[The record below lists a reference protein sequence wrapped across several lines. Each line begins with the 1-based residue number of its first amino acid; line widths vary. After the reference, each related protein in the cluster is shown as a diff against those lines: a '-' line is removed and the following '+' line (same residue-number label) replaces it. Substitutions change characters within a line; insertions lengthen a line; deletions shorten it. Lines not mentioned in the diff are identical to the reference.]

1 MFSVLESVDRSTPLS
16 LSWRARLAWLGGLLL
31 GAVLLVAAWG
41 KALDPVAFAEQVE
54 FEGMDILLP
63 AGLVAWIVIV
73 AEVAFG
79 VALVLGLRTRSVLI
93 GTGFLVAVFV
103 FLTSRTYWRYLA
115 GIEVESGCGCFGNLF
130 VRSPSEAFWQ
140 DLLLLVPPFFLA
152 CLARRK
158 KARWPWWM
166 LVSLAGIAAGLFA
179 LLAPDLPLDD
189 LATRL
194 EPGTRVEELC
204 AGSRSRESERVC
216 LDLLVPELSSGRHL
230 VVIDRLESEQLH
242 NAVELLNGWSAAGSE
257 VTLWLLA
264 DASDE
269 ERRAFFW
276 EWGPLFEIR
285 EAPELLLRPLYRTLP
300 RSFLVEDSRV
310 VRTWSGLP
318 AIDLESFLQL

>member
-1 MFSVLESVDRSTPLS
+1 MFSVGESINSSTALS
-16 LSWRARLAWLGGLLL
+16 RPWRARLAWFGGFLL

-41 KALDPVAFAEQVE
+41 KALDPVAFTEQVE

-63 AGLVAWIVIV
+63 AGLVAWAVIV
-73 AEVAFG
+73 AEVVLG

-103 FLTSRTYWRYLA
+103 FLTSRTYWRWLA

-130 VRSPSEAFWQ
+130 ARSPSEALWQ
-140 DLLLLVPPFFLA
+140 DLLLLIPPFLLA
-152 CLARRK
+152 FLARRQHV
-158 KARWPWWM
+158 RWFWWIF
-166 LVSLAGIAAGLFA
+166 VSVAGLAAGLFA
-179 LLAPDLPLDD
+179 LVAPDLPLDD

-194 EPGTRVEELC
+194 KPGTRVEELC
-204 AGSRSRESERVC
+204 AGSPTRESERVC

-230 VVIDRLESEQLH
+230 VVIDRLESERLH
-242 NAVELLNGWSAAGSE
+242 EAVDLLNGWSAAGSG

-269 ERRAFFW
+269 ERQAFFW

-310 VRTWSGLP
+310 VRTWSALP